1 MKIGIVGAGG
11 IGGYLAAKLID
22 AGQDVAIL
30 ARGAQLA
37 AIKEGGL
44 RLIDPDG
51 DITFAPVISDQASVL
66 AGSDVIVI
74 AVKAHQLHGAIDQI
88 RGQVGTQTRIVPF
101 QNGVDAPDILAEAFG
116 SDRAMIG
123 TARIFANIT
132 APGEITRYGDPKGF
146 VMGTLEGRQSEVADI
161 LAVFRAAGIDAPDH
175 PDVRVALWVKFI
187 IFNAMSS
194 LTAATGL
201 RFGQLRKHPEVVAL
215 ARRLM
220 RETLEVGRASGAPLA
235 DDAADEPLQVFLN
248 VVPDEGRTSTAQDVE
263 EGRALEIDYT
273 CGTVARRGRELGIDV
288 TASETIYALLSPRRD
303 GAPVPSPAP

>member
-11 IGGYLAAKLID
+11 IGGYLAAKLTD
-22 AGQDVAIL
+22 AGEDVAIL

-51 DITFAPVISDQASVL
+51 DITVRPVISDDASIL

-74 AVKAHQLHGAIDQI
+74 AVKAHQLHGAIEQI
-88 RGQVGTQTRIVPF
+88 RDQVGPKTRVVPF

-116 SDRAMIG
+116 PERAMIG

-132 APGEITRYGDPKGF
+132 EPGVITRYGDPKGF
-146 VMGTLEGRQSEVADI
+146 VFGTLGGRQSEVADI
-161 LAVFRAAGIDAPDH
+161 LAAFRDAGIDAPDH
-175 PDVRVALWVKFI
+175 PDVRVALWIKFI

-194 LTAATGL
+194 LTAATGF

-235 DDAADEPLQVFLN
+235 EDAADEPLRLFME

-303 GAPVPSPAP
+303 GKPG